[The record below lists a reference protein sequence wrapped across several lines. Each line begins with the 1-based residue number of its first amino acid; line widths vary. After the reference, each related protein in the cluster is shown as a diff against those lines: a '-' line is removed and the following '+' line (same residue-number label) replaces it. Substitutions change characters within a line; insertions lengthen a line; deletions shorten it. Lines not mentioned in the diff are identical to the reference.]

1 MLEIPESTTLARQLN
16 ETVQGKVI
24 KYVEANKSPHKFAWY
39 FGDPG
44 EYDTLLGGKKLGL
57 AIARGGMVEVQ
68 AEDCRLL
75 FGDGAALKY
84 FEDADKAPN
93 KNQLYIEFTDRTA
106 LIATIQMYGGLW
118 AYKEG
123 QNDNPYYIGSC
134 EKPSPLS
141 DEFTYEYFRA
151 LYTEALE
158 KKSVKAFLA
167 TEQRIPGIGNGVIQ
181 DLLYQAGIHPKSK
194 MNTLTETDIEKLYHT
209 TRKVLTEMIE
219 GGGRDTE
226 KDLFGNPGGYITYMS
241 KNSYGEPCIK
251 CGYQIRKEN
260 FLGGTI
266 YFCEH
271 CQKDN
276 LIKNNMK
283 KQYEKAI

>member
-1 MLEIPESTTLARQLN
+1 MLEIPESSTLARQLN
-16 ETVQGKVI
+16 ETVLGKTI
-24 KYVEANKSPHKFAWY
+24 KHVEANRSPHKFAWY
-39 FGDPG
+39 YGDPE
-44 EYDTLLGGKKLGL
+44 EYDTLLGGKKVGT
-57 AIARGGMVEVQ
+57 AIGRGGMIEVQ
-68 AEDCRLL
+68 VEDCRLL
-75 FGDGAALKY
+75 FADGAVLKY
-84 FEDADKAPN
+84 FEDSIKASH
-93 KNQLYIEFTDRTA
+93 KNQLYIEFTDGTA
-106 LIATIQMYGGLW
+106 LMATIQMYGGLW

-141 DEFTYEYFRA
+141 NEFTYGYFRA

-181 DLLYQAGIHPKSK
+181 DLLYQAGIHPKCK
-194 MNTLTETDIEKLYHT
+194 MNTLMEADLEKLYHT

-226 KDLFGNPGGYITYMS
+226 KDLYGNPGGYITYMS
-241 KNSYGEPCIK
+241 KNTYGEPCTK

-260 FLGGTI
+260 FLGGTV
-266 YFCEH
+266 YYCEH
-271 CQKDN
+271 CQKDI
-276 LIKNNMK
+276 LM
-283 KQYEKAI
+283 E